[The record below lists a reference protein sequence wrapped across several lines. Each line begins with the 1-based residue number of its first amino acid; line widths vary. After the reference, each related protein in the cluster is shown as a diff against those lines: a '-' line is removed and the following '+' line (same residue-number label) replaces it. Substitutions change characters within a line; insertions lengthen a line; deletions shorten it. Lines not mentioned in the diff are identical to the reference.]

1 MSQGSF
7 PVTSA
12 ADDVRTW
19 REELA
24 RARANLE
31 QARSAILQL
40 RDLLAAK
47 VESDRRSAATTRLHV
62 ASWCG
67 GPVRQVAAATRL
79 AVFRLRH
86 VESSTARGSA
96 AAGIGLS
103 SSGCGTW
110 LPSAASSTA
119 SGGAAA
125 GYSSLFPGTATCID
139 IACSTTRDT

>member
-1 MSQGSF
+1 
-7 PVTSA
+7 VTSA

-31 QARSAILQL
+31 QARSAILQF

-79 AVFRLRH
+79 QAAACCLQAAARGVKHGKRQRGCRHWLVVFRLRH
-86 VESSTARGSA
+86 V
-96 AAGIGLS
+96 
-103 SSGCGTW
+103 
-110 LPSAASSTA
+110 AS
-119 SGGAAA
+119 
-125 GYSSLFPGTATCID
+125 
-139 IACSTTRDT
+139 